1 MLILEDLWIS
11 EVELSNKHLKYVCGF
26 GGRAKV
32 RDIDW
37 FFSIEIIGEW
47 GWNEKHVEY
56 KRRPRTPAWN
66 G

>member
-1 MLILEDLWIS
+1 MCVD
-11 EVELSNKHLKYVCGF
+11 F

-32 RDIDW
+32 RDIGL

-47 GWNEKHVEY
+47 GWNENHVEY
-56 KRRPRTPAWN
+56 KRGPRTLAWN